1 MREEYLNII
10 VMDHHLLM
18 SFLKDWKKAMAGN
31 VDSSVSSPYQK
42 FGENCNGSYVINNC
56 IG

>member
-42 FGENCNGSYVINNC
+42 FGENCNGSCVINNC